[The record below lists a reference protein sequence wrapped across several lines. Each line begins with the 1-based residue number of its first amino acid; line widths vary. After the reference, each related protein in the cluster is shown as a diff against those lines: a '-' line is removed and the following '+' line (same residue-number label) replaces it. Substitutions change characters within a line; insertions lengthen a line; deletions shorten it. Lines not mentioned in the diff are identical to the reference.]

1 MPETVVVVLHTLI
14 ANDMAAAMTEMYDF
28 IHHHWGGKHAKL
40 VHEIYLKLHAV
51 HIALLSETEG
61 ALKRDAPVESV
72 KAPPLSRSRR
82 RRQRYQKIGVLLREQ
97 F

>member
-14 ANDMAAAMTEMYDF
+14 ANDMAAAIQEMYDF

-40 VHEIYLKLHAV
+40 VHEISLKLHAV
-51 HIALLSETEG
+51 HMVLLSETEG

-72 KAPPLSRSRR
+72 EAPLLSRSRR